1 MPPDVF
7 MDFTLEVFTV
17 NSLKMEYKF
26 ETVFF
31 FFFSP
36 QGYSE
41 TNLILFPCENIG
53 DP

>member
-31 FFFSP
+31 FFFFLP
-36 QGYSE
+36 RVIQKQ
-41 TNLILFPCENIG
+41 T
-53 DP
+53 

>member
-7 MDFTLEVFTV
+7 IDFTLEVITV

-31 FFFSP
+31 FFFFSP
-36 QGYSE
+36 G
-41 TNLILFPCENIG
+41 LFRNKPNSLSM
-53 DP
+53 